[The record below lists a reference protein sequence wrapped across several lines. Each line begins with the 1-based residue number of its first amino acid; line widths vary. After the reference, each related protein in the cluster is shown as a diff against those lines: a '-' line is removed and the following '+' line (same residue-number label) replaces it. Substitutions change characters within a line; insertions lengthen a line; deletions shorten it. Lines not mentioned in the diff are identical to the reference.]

1 MALGLWFVVWRV
13 RFSVMEKV
21 FELLATVYLVL
32 LVVVTLAAVPL
43 PIVTKVGQ

>member
-21 FELLATVYLVL
+21 FGLTGLAMVV